1 VKMRENVCIAVI
13 QAFSLLNP
21 IFGRSKVTV
30 IWAGGVDSTPPII
43 SESSEPNLT
52 LGVLKCL
59 LGPKLFIST
68 FCFGGADQWRVQ
80 G

>member
-1 VKMRENVCIAVI
+1 MNLQNFRN
-13 QAFSLLNP
+13 FFNP

-30 IWAGGVDSTPPII
+30 IWAGGGSIRPPPPII

-59 LGPKLFIST
+59 LGPKLFISI